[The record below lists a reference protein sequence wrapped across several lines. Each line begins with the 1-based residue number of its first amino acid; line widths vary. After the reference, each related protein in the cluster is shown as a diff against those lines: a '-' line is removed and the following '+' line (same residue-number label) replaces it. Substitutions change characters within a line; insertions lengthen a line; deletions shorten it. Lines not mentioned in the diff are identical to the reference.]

1 MSTENTTSMIYHHEV
16 LPPVPPS
23 SQEEECISDL
33 ETETPNQ
40 KYEMDL
46 DYHLNNFIPGKFLYI
61 KKQNNRE
68 MLVNAWAAITQT
80 NMWDYMKKETHSY
93 SWSNDKE
100 VKIIYDKM
108 EELGYN
114 GHSGCSFGLVMRE
127 MQYIARQGEYNYI
140 RNVLSYNNK
149 L

>member
-1 MSTENTTSMIYHHEV
+1 MSNDNTSSIINTPEV
-16 LPPVPPS
+16 LPPAPPS
-23 SQEEECISDL
+23 SKEKQYCLDPKI
-33 ETETPNQ
+33 Q

-46 DYHLNNFIPGKFLYI
+46 DYHLNNFIPGEFLYI
-61 KKQNNRE
+61 KKEKTRE
-68 MLVNAWAAITQT
+68 MLVNAWASITQT

-93 SWSNDKE
+93 SLSNDKE

-127 MQYIARQGEYNYI
+127 MQYIARQGEDNYI
-140 RNVLSYNNK
+140 RNVLSHNNK

>member
-1 MSTENTTSMIYHHEV
+1 MSSENTDSMIYTPEV
-16 LPPVPPS
+16 VPPAPPS
-23 SQEEECISDL
+23 SKEKQCCLDPKIQ
-33 ETETPNQ
+33 T
-40 KYEMDL
+40 YEIVM
-46 DYHLNNFIPGKFLYI
+46 DYHLNNFIPGEFLYI
-61 KKQNNRE
+61 QKQNNRE

-80 NMWDYMKKETHSY
+80 NMWDYMKKETDSY

-114 GHSGCSFGLVMRE
+114 GHSGCSVGLVMRD

-140 RNVLSYNNK
+140 RNVLSHNNK